1 MNDDLLHILFK
12 KQIPEYVRTTYPL
25 FVDFLK
31 AYQEFLEQTQS
42 QQLEQYRDVDTVTD
56 EFVERFKAELAYNIP
71 LDDLQDKRM
80 FLKNLRQFYLSRGS
94 EASYKF
100 IFKTFFNK
108 DVEIMYPS
116 KQMLRASDGK
126 WKQDV
131 SIFVKN
137 TSTANDLFALSG
149 NYITIKSG
157 GKTLVS
163 YVENVVQYS
172 SDIFEVF
179 IQRDI
184 VKSIVVGATISFT
197 EGTINYTG
205 NILLT
210 PKSIK
215 VLNPGKGFKVGDVFN
230 LRTNL
235 GDGCKIKVTQV
246 DGNGGI
252 VKAKILK
259 FALDYTANFWS
270 YLYAGDNA
278 QLPPIEY
285 FEVGGSKTLNVNDFA
300 SNNFKEY
307 GYASKQT
314 YMFYDETIPIGE
326 TASGASRFFADTNY
340 VGDVYTQIYAD
351 NYIDVNLSDFAK
363 ILVEVGACSIY
374 SGYYLSQ
381 DGFISDEIYIQD
393 SNYYQAFSYVI
404 KVEEELRKYADL
416 VKTILHPAGM
426 KMFAEFSVFNKI
438 NISAT
443 TVTKNRVI
451 QISDILSGLIE
462 RGIGYTAYDITYD
475 ENGDFIHTPKSG
487 AGIVLSESGKLSY
500 ILGKKINS
508 SFPISTTAI
517 EKLFT
522 KVVDTSYTVD
532 VSVAKDV
539 VKNIAGL
546 INNTVTV
553 QKDINKELQSA
564 INNIS
569 SAQKDFA
576 KNGIDDSYAV
586 ASSAVKDF
594 IKAVQTTITNS
605 SLIQKDFTKI
615 ASTNVT
621 AALTTLENTLI
632 KGISSSS
639 PISSLSFITL
649 ERTVSSS
656 ISGLLSSISLGLNK
670 TIEDQYSLN
679 SVVTDKPFVKGLS
692 TDITILD
699 PLAINLDRSTI
710 TDSITLLEDF
720 VYSIVNAIRDV
731 SSSFV
736 VSDEYVSSITK
747 EIADVASL
755 LEVIAK
761 QLDRIFTSEVSVTDA
776 STLDTAKPISSS
788 MTLNEDILYI
798 RTKEISDTVL
808 QSVVVNKDSTS
819 AFSSTLTIVDAQIVD
834 TSKPVSSLIS
844 ASSSINTT
852 PAKILASSTSIS
864 STSISDTTI
873 KEVSSGTSVEDLGS
887 LKLNSYDSD
896 NYFYPN
902 AVDYQSDIVS
912 IT

>member
-1 MNDDLLHILFK
+1 MNDNLLHILFK

-56 EFVERFKAELAYNIP
+56 EFVERFKSELAYNIP

-108 DVEIMYPS
+108 DIEIAYPS

-149 NYITIKSG
+149 NYITIRSG

-197 EGTINYTG
+197 EGTTNYTG
-205 NILLT
+205 NVLLT

-215 VLNPGKGFKVGDVFN
+215 ILNPGKGFKVGDVFN
-230 LRTNL
+230 LRTNI

-278 QLPPIEY
+278 QLPPLEY
-285 FEVGGSKTLNVNDFA
+285 FEIGNSNNLNVNDFA
-300 SNNFKEY
+300 SNNFREY

-314 YMFYDETIPIGE
+314 YMFYDANIPVSDE
-326 TASGASRFFADTNY
+326 SSGASRFFADTNY
-340 VGDVYTQIYAD
+340 VGEVYTQIYSD
-351 NYIDVNLSDFAK
+351 NYIDVNLNDFAR

-426 KMFAEFSVFNKI
+426 KMFAEFSIFNKI
-438 NISAT
+438 NVSAT
-443 TVTKNRVI
+443 TAMKDRVL
-451 QISDILSGLIE
+451 QISDSINIID

-475 ENGDFIHTPKSG
+475 ENGNFIHTPKAG
-487 AGIVLSESGKLSY
+487 AGIILTELEKLAY

-508 SFPISTTAI
+508 SFSTNTTRI

-522 KVVDTSYTVD
+522 KNLDIDYYNLD
-532 VSVAKDV
+532 EQIAKHV
-539 VKNIAGL
+539 IKEIFTL
-546 INNTVTV
+546 INNTVAV
-553 QKDINKELQSA
+553 QKDVNKELQSV
-564 INNIS
+564 IGSIS
-569 SAQKDFA
+569 STRKTVE
-576 KNGIDDSYAV
+576 KNIEDPYSV
-586 ASSAVKDF
+586 ASIAVKDF
-594 IKAVQTTITNS
+594 IKVIQSIINNS
-605 SLIQKDFTKI
+605 SVIQKDFTKT
-615 ASTNVT
+615 ASTAVSV
-621 AALTTLENTLI
+621 ALTSFQKEVTKALSSSSTINSFTFNRLE
-632 KGISSSS
+632 KVISSSV
-639 PISSLSFITL
+639 T
-649 ERTVSSS
+649 E
-656 ISGLLSSISLGLNK
+656 LLSSVVLGLNK
-670 TIEDQYSLN
+670 TIEDQYSISSLM
-679 SVVTDKPFVKGLS
+679 TDKPFTKNIELTQNILSNSSNTFTMGTVEEEFIVNSFTSLMRFRLYEDEFIVLSETVDEFIKNINLTQNILSSSSNTTVKN
-692 TDITILD
+692 ILD
-699 PLAINLDRSTI
+699 DTAIILSGTVETIVGAVREAFSTAI
-710 TDSITLLEDF
+710 TSDSI
-720 VYSIVNAIRDV
+720 N
-731 SSSFV
+731 
-736 VSDEYVSSITK
+736 
-747 EIADVASL
+747 
-755 LEVIAK
+755 
-761 QLDRIFTSEVSVTDA
+761 
-776 STLDTAKPISSS
+776 
-788 MTLNEDILYI
+788 N
-798 RTKEISDTVL
+798 
-808 QSVVVNKDSTS
+808 
-819 AFSSTLTIVDAQIVD
+819 
-834 TSKPVSSLIS
+834 
-844 ASSSINTT
+844 T
-852 PAKILASSTSIS
+852 PAKNLASSTLIS
-864 STSISDTTI
+864 STPISDTLI
-873 KEVSSGTSVEDLGS
+873 KEISSGMSVEDLGS

-902 AVDYQSDIVS
+902 AFDYQSSVVS